1 VEAVL
6 AQAGLPVHMPA
17 GLSAE
22 RLLALMRQDKKAEGG
37 RITLVLARGIGRAFV
52 ATDVDP
58 ARLREFLISEGALP

>member
-1 VEAVL
+1 
-6 AQAGLPVHMPA
+6 MPP
-17 GLSAE
+17 GLSAD

-37 RITLVLARGIGRAFV
+37 GLTLILVRGVGRAFV